1 MPWRCPAC
9 QMQIVHA
16 EDEQHPRASA
26 HYRCPVC
33 RLDLTLDPKTDK
45 LTVTPMGDAD
55 ATDSAHREPR

>member
-1 MPWRCPAC
+1 MADDPN
-9 QMQIVHA
+9 A